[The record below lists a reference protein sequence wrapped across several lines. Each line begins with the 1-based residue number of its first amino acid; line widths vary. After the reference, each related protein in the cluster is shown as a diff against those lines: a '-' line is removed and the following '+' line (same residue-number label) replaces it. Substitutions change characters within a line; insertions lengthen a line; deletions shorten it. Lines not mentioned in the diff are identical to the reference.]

1 MQTAVDGYYAI
12 KTSAVQGAVANIST
26 FAGPVEIRWDPD
38 AKVTQWGGMSCF
50 ASFLRTSEMFDRLV
64 SDAPFEYTSN
74 NAPAVR
80 DVVGTMVLEILAG
93 FSRYRHID
101 RLRNDT
107 ACAELLGLTRIVSDE
122 SVRRALGRCDEEKLD
137 AWLSRH
143 ERESYE
149 PLLQY
154 DYVMDL
160 DNTVK
165 CIFGRQEGAE
175 LGYNPQK
182 PGRPSH
188 NYHTAFIGMLRIVV
202 TVDVQ
207 PGRRHSGKVGAKGV
221 FAMLDTLPR
230 ELWPRFMRGDVGY
243 GSEEIML
250 DAEARAL
257 LYLFKVRRSRN
268 VCALFKRMETSPDW
282 KDCGCGWEAIDTFI
296 RLDGWTKS
304 RRCLLVRR
312 PAEVKPEAKPAKRRR
327 GRPKK
332 NALVPVQ
339 QEFEFVECVK
349 GRTWDCYALV
359 MNDTSFDP
367 VALTQLYRDRGD
379 CENNFDEFKNQW
391 GWCGFVTQKIKP
403 TRAMARLIAI
413 VANWWN
419 VFCRLAEGE
428 RHMEAITSRPMLMG
442 IVGRIVTSGR
452 RRYMHLTS
460 THAEADG
467 IRESLERIGAFLG
480 AISSTAPQLGFNRTW
495 ALILRVAFRKWLGGK
510 PLDPL
515 FDGDQKLL
523 RLSG

>member
-1 MQTAVDGYYAI
+1 MDIPAFG
-12 KTSAVQGAVANIST
+12 
-26 FAGPVEIRWDPD
+26 GPMGIRWDEG
-38 AKVTQWGGMSCF
+38 ARVTPWGGF
-50 ASFLRTSEMFDRLV
+50 AYFATFLRTSGLFDRLV
-64 SDAPFEYTSN
+64 ADAPFEYASP

-80 DVVGTMVLEILAG
+80 DVVGTAVLAILAG
-93 FSRYRHID
+93 FTRYCHVE
-101 RLRNDT
+101 RLRNDA
-107 ACAELLGLTRIVSDE
+107 ACAALLGLTKVVSDE
-122 SVRRALGRCDEEKLD
+122 SLRRGLKRCEEARLD

-165 CIFGRQEGAE
+165 CIFGHQEGAE
-175 LGYNPQK
+175 VGYNPQK

-207 PGRRHSGKVGAKGV
+207 PGRMHSGKVGAKGV

-250 DAEARAL
+250 DAEARTQ

-268 VCALFKRMETSPDW
+268 VCALFKRMEMSPDW

-304 RRCLLVRR
+304 RRCILVRR
-312 PAEVKPEAKPAKRRR
+312 PAEVKPGARPAKRRR

-339 QEFEFVECVK
+339 QEFEFVECAK
-349 GRTWDCYALV
+349 GRTWDCHALV
-359 MNDTSFDP
+359 TNDTSLDP

-379 CENNFDEFKNQW
+379 CENNFDEYKNQW
-391 GWCGFVTQKIKP
+391 GWCGFVTQKLKP

-419 VFCRLAEGE
+419 VFCRLADPTAH
-428 RHMEAITSRPMLMG
+428 REATTSRPAYMSIM
-442 IVGRIVTSGR
+442 GRIVESGR
-452 RRYMHLTS
+452 RRTIHLTS
-460 THAEADG
+460 THADSTLIQRALDTVA
-467 IRESLERIGAFLG
+467 AFFRWLG
-480 AISSTAPQLGFNRTW
+480 STAGQLDEKTRW
-495 ALILRVAFRKWLGGK
+495 AIVVRCAFRRILLPDPALK
-510 PLDPL
+510 PLYAL
-515 FDGDQKLL
+515 K
-523 RLSG
+523 